1 MREYLQPGIQ
11 SPLAVPLAAPAPT
24 ESLRVRIPMS
34 SKQQHEFRSPFSQSA
49 PKDYLARRKMFR
61 KISGIVMTALF
72 SLLVAG
78 LIVYWSDPNFT
89 FLR

>member
-11 SPLAVPLAAPAPT
+11 SPLCRSPSRPSPGKSFSART
-24 ESLRVRIPMS
+24 PMS
-34 SKQQHEFRSPFSQSA
+34 SKAQHEYRSSFPQGA